1 MAILIPHD
9 VKSLIASF
17 LDNRQLK
24 RLVLVDREWKA
35 AGETYL
41 LSRIRVP
48 RSLRELH
55 ISGHDAA
62 ASWTGL
68 RQLLESQ
75 PARVS
80 WIREMTVVTIPW
92 VIKDMIAILRMV
104 SPYIVSWTNVSACM
118 DPLLDDHCKAAA
130 LSHLSLATQPLP
142 ALEHLT
148 LHIDGNWMFT
158 LPGVL
163 RMTPNLRSLCLE
175 GSARDLMAG
184 VESEVWPRLDNLT
197 TLSVNTSLQGLESE
211 MIRTILSRCN
221 NVDRLNLKLSPLR
234 YEDQDTLIA
243 RLLPIVASPRFGFS
257 TIHCDISWEDGPAPP
272 YWHYEA
278 FSYGRPDDWYEDRL
292 PLRAFSCTDDVS
304 LFAKRVLIRNSA
316 SPSAPRH
323 GEAPWRLFALS
334 PATVQPSR
342 PAV

>member
-1 MAILIPHD
+1 MAVL

-24 RLVLVDREWKA
+24 QLVMVDRCWKA

-41 LSRIRVP
+41 LSRLRVP
-48 RSLRELH
+48 RSLREFH

-92 VIKDMIAILRMV
+92 AIKDMIAILRLV

-118 DPLLDDHCKAAA
+118 DHLLDDHCKASA

-148 LHIDGNWMFT
+148 LHIDGNWMLT

-184 VESEVWPRLDNLT
+184 IESELWPRLDNLT

-221 NVDRLNLKLSPLR
+221 NVNTFNLKLSPLR
-234 YEDQDTLIA
+234 DGDQDMLVA
-243 RLLPIVASPRFGFS
+243 RLLPIVASPKFGFS
-257 TIHCDISWEDGPAPP
+257 TIHFDIPWEDRQAPD
-272 YWHYEA
+272 WHNA
-278 FSYGRPDDWYEDRL
+278 VFSDRDDDDWVEGRQ
-292 PLRAFSCTDDVS
+292 PPKEFSCTHDVS

-316 SPSAPRH
+316 SPFGSRH
-323 GEAPWRLFALS
+323 GSAPWRLSALS
-334 PATVQPSR
+334 PATIKPSR